1 MNFGRLYVIATNVFR
16 EVVRDRILF
25 MIGFYIIIL
34 ATAIYFLP
42 EFAAATED
50 KMFLDFA
57 LAAMNLLGLVVAV
70 FVGTGLINKEIEK
83 RTVLVLIAKPIS
95 RAELIVGKYLGLLSL
110 LAVLIT
116 AMTVITLVFLQLGK
130 VPYSKVS
137 YSIASVLISAFFLF
151 LQLSLMTAVAITL
164 GVFTTSL
171 LATVLTFAVY
181 LMGNITQD
189 ILQLGRLGR
198 KHGIETLT
206 QGLYLVLPDLSRL
219 DVKNDAIY
227 GLAALPNSTTL
238 ISNVGY
244 GLLYTLMLLAIA
256 ILIFSQREF

>member
-34 ATAIYFLP
+34 SIAIYFLP
-42 EFAAATED
+42 EFSATTED

-57 LAAMNLLGLVVAV
+57 LAAMNLLGLVVAI

-95 RAELIVGKYLGLLSL
+95 RGELIVGKYFGLLTL
-110 LAVLIT
+110 LAVLLT
-116 AMTVITLVFLQLGK
+116 AMTVITLVFLLFSQ
-130 VPYSKVS
+130 VP
-137 YSIASVLISAFFLF
+137 YSIASILISVFFLF
-151 LQLSLMTAVAITL
+151 LQLSLMTAVAITF
-164 GVFTTSL
+164 GVFTSSL

-181 LMGNITQD
+181 LMGNISQD
-189 ILQLGRLGR
+189 ILKLGRLGS
-198 KHGIETLT
+198 KHGIETFT
-206 QGLYLVLPDLSRL
+206 QVLYLVLPDLSRL

-227 GLAALPNSTTL
+227 GLAALPNSITL
-238 ISNVGY
+238 ISNIGY
-244 GLLYTLMLLAIA
+244 GLLYILMLLAIA

>member
-34 ATAIYFLP
+34 SIAIYFLP
-42 EFAAATED
+42 QFAATAED

-57 LAAMNLLGLVVAV
+57 LATMNLLGLIVAI

-95 RAELIVGKYLGLLSL
+95 HSELIVGKYLGLLIL
-110 LAVLIT
+110 LAVLLT
-116 AMTVITLVFLQLGK
+116 AMTMITLVFLLFSQ
-130 VPYSKVS
+130 VS
-137 YSIASVLISAFFLF
+137 YSIVSILIAVFFLF

-164 GVFTTSL
+164 GVFTSSL

-181 LMGNITQD
+181 LMGNISRD
-189 ILQLGRLGR
+189 VLKLGRLSS
-198 KHGIETLT
+198 KHGIETFT
-206 QGLYLVLPDLSRL
+206 QALYLILPDLSRL

-227 GLAALPNSTTL
+227 GLAALPNSITL
-238 ISNVGY
+238 ISNIGY
-244 GLLYTLMLLAIA
+244 GLLYILMLLAIA

>member
-1 MNFGRLYVIATNVFR
+1 M
-16 EVVRDRILF
+16 
-25 MIGFYIIIL
+25 
-34 ATAIYFLP
+34 TA
-42 EFAAATED
+42 
-50 KMFLDFA
+50 
-57 LAAMNLLGLVVAV
+57 
-70 FVGTGLINKEIEK
+70 
-83 RTVLVLIAKPIS
+83 
-95 RAELIVGKYLGLLSL
+95 
-110 LAVLIT
+110 
-116 AMTVITLVFLQLGK
+116 ITLVFLQIGQ
-130 VPYSKVS
+130 VP
-137 YSIASVLISAFFLF
+137 YSIASILISAFFLF
-151 LQLSLMTAVAITL
+151 LQLSLMTAVAIAL
-164 GVFTTSL
+164 GVFTSSL

-206 QGLYLVLPDLSRL
+206 QALYLVLPDLSRL

-227 GLAALPNSTTL
+227 GLAALPNPTTL

>member
-34 ATAIYFLP
+34 SIAIYFFP
-42 EFAAATED
+42 QFAANAED
-50 KMFLDFA
+50 KLFLDFA

-95 RAELIVGKYLGLLSL
+95 RGELIVGKYLGLLIL

-116 AMTVITLVFLQLGK
+116 AMTVITLVFLLFSQ
-130 VPYSKVS
+130 VT
-137 YSIASVLISAFFLF
+137 YSIVSILIAGFFLF
-151 LQLSLMTAVAITL
+151 LQLSLMTAVAITF
-164 GVFTTSL
+164 GVFTSSL

-181 LMGNITQD
+181 LMGNISQD
-189 ILQLGRLGR
+189 VLKLGRLGS
-198 KHGIETLT
+198 KHGIETFT
-206 QGLYLVLPDLSRL
+206 QALYLVLPDLSRL

-227 GLAALPNSTTL
+227 GLAALPNSMTL
-238 ISNVGY
+238 ISNIGY

>member
-1 MNFGRLYVIATNVFR
+1 MNFGRLYVITTNVFR

-25 MIGFYIIIL
+25 MIGIYIIIL
-34 ATAIYFLP
+34 SIAIYLLPQFAATAK
-42 EFAAATED
+42 D

-57 LAAMNLLGLVVAV
+57 LAAMNLLGLVVAI

-95 RAELIVGKYLGLLSL
+95 RAELIVGKYLGLLTL

-116 AMTVITLVFLQLGK
+116 AMTIITFVFLLFSQ
-130 VPYSKVS
+130 VS
-137 YSIASVLISAFFLF
+137 YSVASVLIAVLFLF
-151 LQLSLMTAVAITL
+151 LQLSLITSVAITL
-164 GVFTTSL
+164 GVFTSSL

-181 LMGNITQD
+181 LMGNISQD
-189 ILQLGRLGR
+189 VLKLGRLSS
-198 KHGIETLT
+198 KHGIETFT
-206 QGLYLVLPDLSRL
+206 QALYLILPDLSRL

-227 GLAALPNSTTL
+227 GLAALPNSMTL
-238 ISNVGY
+238 ISNIGY
-244 GLLYTLMLLAIA
+244 GLLYSLMLLAIA

>member
-50 KMFLDFA
+50 KMFLDFS
-57 LAAMNLLGLVVAV
+57 LAAMNLLGLIVAV

-116 AMTVITLVFLQLGK
+116 AMTVIILVFLQLGK
-130 VPYSKVS
+130 VPYS
-137 YSIASVLISAFFLF
+137 IASILISAFFLF
-151 LQLSLMTAVAITL
+151 LQLSLITAVAITL
-164 GVFTTSL
+164 GVFTSSL

-206 QGLYLVLPDLSRL
+206 QALYLILPDLSRL

-227 GLAALPNSTTL
+227 GLAALPNLSTL

-244 GLLYTLMLLAIA
+244 GLLYSLMLLAIA